1 MSHVKSQGATAGVIM
16 EMGVAVGML
25 FATKTGKEARE
36 QIADNVKNDFNRTID
51 KGKDLTQR
59 FQDKLGDVKDQANR
73 AADASEQFYRDARS
87 ENL

>member
-1 MSHVKSQGATAGVIM
+1 M